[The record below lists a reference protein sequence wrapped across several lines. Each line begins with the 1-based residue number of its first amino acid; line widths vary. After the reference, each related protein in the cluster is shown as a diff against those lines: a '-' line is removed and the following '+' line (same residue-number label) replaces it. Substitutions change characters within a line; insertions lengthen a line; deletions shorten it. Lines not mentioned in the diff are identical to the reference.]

1 MIPSAGVRRHR
12 DGGFVATLYGDTWML
27 EVTLAP
33 RRRDRYGLGKPFS
46 VTLTTGMV
54 P

>member
-1 MIPSAGVRRHR
+1 MIRRHR
-12 DGGFVATLYGDTWML
+12 DGGFIFTLSGRTWLM
-27 EVTLAP
+27 EMTYAR

-46 VTLTTGMV
+46 VTLTTGMTDA